1 MEIPGLNK
9 VGDAIGNAFSVFDFS
24 FFISGSLTLAFIVLD
39 MHYYGHDGI
48 LSLDGW
54 KSIVGWILAI
64 YICGLMSWSTG
75 KCIRWFI
82 LRLFWYKSG
91 GIRGDFKDVF
101 ERTTSRFNQKEVS
114 KVTNIVTTD
123 DNDVAYTKM
132 WLSISMDEKLKEKTT
147 YLNKMWVMVAVYEG
161 LLFSWIVGLFVY
173 LDGLFVGKWISLDL
187 YWLCVVPILV
197 LLVLFA
203 SSCWRATAYSR
214 DLVKEVV
221 VTYYE
226 SINK

>member
-48 LSLDGW
+48 LSLNGW

-75 KCIRWFI
+75 KCIRWGI
-82 LRLFWYKSG
+82 LHLFRRG
-91 GIRGDFKDVF
+91 GVQGDFKDVF
-101 ERTTSRFNQKEVS
+101 EKTASRFNQNEVS
-114 KVTNIVTTD
+114 KVANIVTTD
-123 DNDVAYTKM
+123 DNDVAYTRM

-173 LDGLFVGKWISLDL
+173 LDGLFVGKWISLDS